1 MRAEIKQRIAQ
12 IQRGEVPEGYK
23 KCSVGI
29 RPSEWNCQ
37 RLKEICI
44 INPPRTKT
52 ESEKTTFLGMSDVDE
67 SGHILRQNLIDI
79 NQVKEGLTSFEKGDI
94 LVAKIT
100 PCFENGKGA
109 NTKELCTQ
117 TGVGSTEFHVLRSKI
132 NADFIFYHTLSRTFR
147 RKLEIEMT
155 GSAGQKRVQTDSLA
169 NYEIAVPYIQEQQN
183 IAAVLMTQDK
193 IIELKEKLLV
203 EKQHQKKYLMQQ
215 LLTGKKRLPGFFEKW
230 DKKPFNDVFVFG
242 STNTFSREQMS
253 EEDLSVQNIHYGD
266 ILTKYGEILNVS
278 EGNVPSLIEEAG
290 AKITSFV
297 MDGDIIIADT
307 AEDITAGK
315 AVEIQGVGERKI
327 AAGLHTMLCKPK
339 KKWFALGWLG
349 YYMNSEYYHRQ
360 LIPYITG
367 IKVMSISKGN
377 IVKTHILVPC
387 VEEQAAIVNILST
400 ADHEIRLLR
409 QSIEQEKQKKK
420 ALMQLLLTGIV
431 RVYNG

>member
-1 MRAEIKQRIAQ
+1 MTSDIKQRIAQ

-29 RPSEWNCQ
+29 RPSEWNCK

-52 ESEKTTFLGMSDVDE
+52 KSEKATFLGMSDVDE

-79 NQVKEGLTSFEKGDI
+79 SQVKEGLTSFEKGDI

-193 IIELKEKLLV
+193 IIELKEKLLA

-215 LLTGKKRLPGFFEKW
+215 LLTGKRRLPGFSGEWGSERLGKLFYERKETNCETLEMLAITGTQGIIPRKELNLKDNSSE
-230 DKKPFNDVFVFG
+230 DKSKYLKICV
-242 STNTFSREQMS
+242 
-253 EEDLSVQNIHYGD
+253 GD
-266 ILTKYGEILNVS
+266 IGYNT
-278 EGNVPSLIEEAG
+278 
-290 AKITSFV
+290 
-297 MDGDIIIADT
+297 MQMW
-307 AEDITAGK
+307 
-315 AVEIQGVGERKI
+315 QGVSAYSNYEGIVSPAYTILKPNHNINAKYFAYLFKMPEMVFLFYRFSQ
-327 AAGLHTMLCKPK
+327 GLVDDTRNLKYENFK
-339 KKWFALGWLG
+339 K
-349 YYMNSEYYHRQ
+349 
-360 LIPYITG
+360 
-367 IKVMSISKGN
+367 IKVLYPKDE
-377 IVKTHILVPC
+377 K
-387 VEEQAAIVNILST
+387 EQTAIVEVLST
-400 ADHEIRLLR
+400 ADHEIDLL
-409 QSIEQEKQKKK
+409 QKNIEQEKQKKK

-431 RVYNG
+431 RVNI